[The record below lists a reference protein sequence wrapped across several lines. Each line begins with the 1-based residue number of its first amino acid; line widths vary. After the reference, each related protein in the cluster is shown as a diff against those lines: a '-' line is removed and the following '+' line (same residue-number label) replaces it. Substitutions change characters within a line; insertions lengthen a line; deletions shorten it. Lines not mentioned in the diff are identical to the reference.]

1 MAVGLRFYYQT
12 AIWRKYPRGIT
23 KRRTGPE
30 NGTENGTENGMENG
44 TEKGMETLTGFLDA
58 HWQLV
63 ITCITKRRTGL
74 EAVSVSILFSY
85 PVRLLVIQV
94 IASCQSAPR
103 KLSVFPFRFPFRFLP
118 FSGPVRLLVIP
129 DALVLAQYGCY
140 FVTKV
145 IDTITPPLIPVN

>member
-94 IASCQSAPR
+94 IASCQSATKKAVSVSIPFSIPFS
-103 KLSVFPFRFPFRFLP
+103 SVFRSSPP
-118 FSGPVRLLVIP
+118 FSNTRCPSSGTIWLLF
-129 DALVLAQYGCY
+129 C
-140 FVTKV
+140 
-145 IDTITPPLIPVN
+145 N